1 MSSKKNKKKKNENTA
16 ANDNNIKHI
25 FERALDEEET
35 EILSEE
41 QIDDATDEVSP
52 PAKAKKSSKRLFF
65 ILGFFVLIMSL
76 VGIFSTYNFISQKI
90 TDFADNTVQKNEFA
104 EFIYPIVICDPP
116 PFDKTIKMRN
126 ETIISAAIW
135 DIILYEDKSIYPGE
149 FDNIIIPEMVIEAHA
164 LKLFGDGL
172 AITHQ
177 SIVGTD
183 VQFYYDEN
191 LRSYRIPVSPR
202 YFTYS
207 PLIESITK
215 VGERYTLRVGYLSP
229 TPSWYKNTEEPIPEK
244 YVEYVVSKRGDTMHL
259 VAISQIT
266 DSAVDA
272 GL

>member
-1 MSSKKNKKKKNENTA
+1 MSSKRNKKKKSEEISSNEN
-16 ANDNNIKHI
+16 DIKHI
-25 FERALDEEET
+25 FERALDEEDP

-41 QIDDATDEVSP
+41 QIDDATDDVPHEVKGKRSTR
-52 PAKAKKSSKRLFF
+52 RLFF
-65 ILGFFVLIMSL
+65 ILGFFVLIMSV
-76 VGIFSTYNFISQKI
+76 VGIVSTYNFISQKI
-90 TDFADNTVQKNEFA
+90 TEFADNTVQKEEFA

-135 DIILYEDKSIYPGE
+135 DVILYEDKSVYSGE
-149 FDNIIIPEMVIEAHA
+149 FDNIIVPEMVIENHA

-177 SIVGTD
+177 SIIGTD

-191 LRSYRIPVSPR
+191 IRSYRIPVSPR

-207 PLIESITK
+207 PLIESITR

-229 TPSWYKNTEEPIPEK
+229 TPSWHNNNEEPIPEK

-259 VAISQIT
+259 VAISQIA
-266 DSAVDA
+266 DSAVEA